1 MKLKRF
7 SIILLSSLLFFS
19 FARASTTLGTT
30 QNSSILIQR
39 YTIPVL
45 THKTTNAV
53 LKIIIKSNKV
63 CDINRIYLT
72 LRGTTNLH
80 DITNLE
86 VYHASEKGNI
96 DLSRQI
102 ISTSD
107 IKKNIILPLHL
118 KVAKGDS
125 SILWVSL
132 KLRDKVSLTN
142 RYNVNCKS
150 LELNEQKIYPETFFR
165 QGLRAGVALR
175 IEGDN
180 GIHTSRIPG
189 LIRTKDGTLIA
200 VYDARYQNSRDL
212 QGDIDICCQRSTDGG
227 KSWGP
232 VIKVLDMGC
241 FGNLPQKYN
250 GVSDASILCNKNTGQ
265 IIVAATWMHGVIE
278 KQSGKWVENL
288 NEDSTV
294 WNHQWAK
301 NGTLPGFDLKHS
313 SQLILSKSLDDG
325 ITWSKPE
332 NITTQVKNPN
342 WSLQTIAP
350 GNGIIMSDGTLVFP
364 AQGRD
369 ETGRSYSN
377 IIFSKDNGITW
388 KASNPASYNTTECA
402 VVERLNGDL
411 MLNIRD
417 NANYKD
423 YSDHNGRRVCISSD
437 MGKTWSE
444 HKTSHKDLIE
454 PVCMGSLS
462 RHTYTNKKKSILLFC
477 NPDSKVSR
485 THITIKSSND
495 DGETWKGK
503 KILLDELRG
512 AGYSGI
518 TSIDKNHI
526 GVLYEG
532 SQCNMVF
539 QVINIKEFM

>member
-86 VYHASEKGNI
+86 VYHASEKENI

-150 LELNEQKIYPETFFR
+150 LELNGQKIYPTTFFR

-189 LIRTKDGTLIA
+189 LVRTPNGTLIA
-200 VYDARYQNSRDL
+200 VYDARYKNSRDL

-227 KSWGP
+227 ESWGP

-350 GNGIIMSDGTLVFP
+350 GNGIIMSDGTMVFP

-369 ETGRSYSN
+369 ETGRPYSN

-388 KASNPASYNTTECA
+388 KASNPAWYNTTECA

-417 NANYKD
+417 NVNYKD
-423 YSDHNGRRVCISSD
+423 YSDQNGRRVCISSD

-454 PVCMGSLS
+454 PVCMGSLY

-512 AGYSGI
+512 AGYSCI

-526 GVLYEG
+526 GVLYAG

>member
-150 LELNEQKIYPETFFR
+150 LELNKQKIYPETFFR

-189 LIRTKDGTLIA
+189 LIRTKDATLIA

-241 FGNLPQKYN
+241 YGNLPQKYN

-301 NGTLPGFDLKHS
+301 NGTLPGFDLQHS

-350 GNGIIMSDGTLVFP
+350 GNGIIMSDETMVFP

-369 ETGRSYSN
+369 ETGRPYSN

-388 KASNPASYNTTECA
+388 KASNPAWYNTTECA

-417 NANYKD
+417 NINYKD
-423 YSDHNGRRVCISSD
+423 YSDQNGRRVCISSD

-454 PVCMGSLS
+454 PVCMGSLY

-512 AGYSGI
+512 AGYSCI

>member
-53 LKIIIKSNKV
+53 LKIIIKSNNV

-165 QGLRAGVALR
+165 QGLRTGVALR

-189 LIRTKDGTLIA
+189 LIKTLNGTLIA
-200 VYDARYQNSRDL
+200 VYDARYKNSRDL

-241 FGNLPQKYN
+241 FGNLHQKYN
-250 GVSDASILCNKNTGQ
+250 VFSDASILCNKNTGQ

-350 GNGIIMSDGTLVFP
+350 GNGIIMSDGTMVFP

-369 ETGRSYSN
+369 ETGRPYSN

-388 KASNPASYNTTECA
+388 KASNPAWYNTTECA

-454 PVCMGSLS
+454 PVCMGSLY

-477 NPDSKVSR
+477 NPDSKVFR

-512 AGYSGI
+512 AGYSCI

>member
-189 LIRTKDGTLIA
+189 LIKTPNGTLIA
-200 VYDARYQNSRDL
+200 VYDARYKNSRDL

-232 VIKVLDMGC
+232 IIKVLDMGC
-241 FGNLPQKYN
+241 FGNLSQKYN

-350 GNGIIMSDGTLVFP
+350 GNGIIMSDGTMVFP

-369 ETGRSYSN
+369 ETGRPYSN

-388 KASNPASYNTTECA
+388 KASNPAWYNTTECA

-454 PVCMGSLS
+454 PVCMGSLY
-462 RHTYTNKKKSILLFC
+462 RHTYINKKKSILLFC

-512 AGYSGI
+512 AGYSCI

>member
-63 CDINRIYLT
+63 CDISRIYLT

-142 RYNVNCKS
+142 IYNVNCKS

-165 QGLRAGVALR
+165 KGLRAGVALR

-200 VYDARYQNSRDL
+200 VYDARYKNSRDL

-232 VIKVLDMGC
+232 VIKVLDMGSY
-241 FGNLPQKYN
+241 GNLPQKYN

-301 NGTLPGFDLKHS
+301 NGTLPGFDLQHS

-350 GNGIIMSDGTLVFP
+350 GNGIIMSDGTMVFP

-369 ETGRSYSN
+369 ETGRPYSN
-377 IIFSKDNGITW
+377 IILSKDNGITW
-388 KASNPASYNTTECA
+388 KASNPAWYNTTECA

-423 YSDHNGRRVCISSD
+423 YSDRNGRRVCVSSD

-454 PVCMGSLS
+454 PVCMGSLY

-477 NPDSKVSR
+477 NPDNKVSR

-512 AGYSGI
+512 AGYSCI

>member
-1 MKLKRF
+1 MKLKIF
-7 SIILLSSLLFFS
+7 FIIFLNSFQFCVSSN
-19 FARASTTLGTT
+19 ANTTLDNA
-30 QNSSILIQR
+30 QSFSVQVQR

-45 THKTTNAV
+45 THKTANAV
-53 LKIIIKSNKV
+53 LKIVVKSNRT
-63 CDINRIYLT
+63 CNINRINLN
-72 LRGTTNLH
+72 LQGTTNLS
-80 DITNLE
+80 DITNLAL
-86 VYHASEKGNI
+86 YHTSE
-96 DLSRQI
+96 
-102 ISTSD
+102 
-107 IKKNIILPLHL
+107 
-118 KVAKGDS
+118 KGDS
-125 SILWVSL
+125 SVFGVSL
-132 KLRDKVSLTN
+132 RIHDKIKLTN

-150 LELNEQKIYPETFFR
+150 LELNEQKIYPETFLR

-241 FGNLPQKYN
+241 FGNLTQKYN

-369 ETGRSYSN
+369 ETGRPYSN

-454 PVCMGSLS
+454 PVCMGSLY
-462 RHTYTNKKKSILLFC
+462 RHTYINKKKSILLFC

-512 AGYSGI
+512 AGYSCI

>member
-63 CDINRIYLT
+63 CDISRIYLT
-72 LRGTTNLH
+72 LRGTTDLH

-142 RYNVNCKS
+142 IYNVNCKS

-165 QGLRAGVALR
+165 KGLRAGVALR

-200 VYDARYQNSRDL
+200 VYDARYKNSRDL

-232 VIKVLDMGC
+232 VIKVLDMGSY
-241 FGNLPQKYN
+241 GNLPQKYN

-301 NGTLPGFDLKHS
+301 NGTLPGFDLQHS

-350 GNGIIMSDGTLVFP
+350 GNGIIMSDETMVFP

-369 ETGRSYSN
+369 ETGRPYSN

-388 KASNPASYNTTECA
+388 KASNPAWYNTTECA

-454 PVCMGSLS
+454 PVCMGSLY

-512 AGYSGI
+512 AGYSCI

>member
-96 DLSRQI
+96 DLSKQI

-189 LIRTKDGTLIA
+189 LIKTLNGTLIA
-200 VYDARYQNSRDL
+200 VYDARYKNSRDL

-350 GNGIIMSDGTLVFP
+350 GNGIIMSDGTMVFP

-369 ETGRSYSN
+369 ETGRPYSN

-388 KASNPASYNTTECA
+388 KASNPAWYNTTECA

-417 NANYKD
+417 NVNYKD
-423 YSDHNGRRVCISSD
+423 YSDQNGRRVCISSD

-454 PVCMGSLS
+454 PVCMGSLY

-512 AGYSGI
+512 AGYSCI

>member
-45 THKTTNAV
+45 THKTANAV

-180 GIHTSRIPG
+180 SIHTSRIPG
-189 LIRTKDGTLIA
+189 LIKTLNGTLIA
-200 VYDARYQNSRDL
+200 VYDARYKNSRDL

-232 VIKVLDMGC
+232 VIKVLDMGSY
-241 FGNLPQKYN
+241 GNLPQKYN

-301 NGTLPGFDLKHS
+301 NGTLPGFDLQHS

-350 GNGIIMSDGTLVFP
+350 GNGIIMSDGTIVFP
-364 AQGRD
+364 GQGRD
-369 ETGRSYSN
+369 ETGRPYSN

-388 KASNPASYNTTECA
+388 KASNPAWYNTTECA

-454 PVCMGSLS
+454 PVCMGSLY
-462 RHTYTNKKKSILLFC
+462 RHTYINKKKSILLFC

-512 AGYSGI
+512 AGYSCI
-518 TSIDKNHI
+518 TSIDKNNI

>member
-189 LIRTKDGTLIA
+189 LIKTLNGTLIA
-200 VYDARYQNSRDL
+200 VYDARYKNSRDL

-350 GNGIIMSDGTLVFP
+350 GNGIIMSDGTMVFP

-369 ETGRSYSN
+369 ETGRPYSN

-388 KASNPASYNTTECA
+388 KQN
-402 VVERLNGDL
+402 VQL
-411 MLNIRD
+411 
-417 NANYKD
+417 
-423 YSDHNGRRVCISSD
+423 
-437 MGKTWSE
+437 
-444 HKTSHKDLIE
+444 
-454 PVCMGSLS
+454 
-462 RHTYTNKKKSILLFC
+462 
-477 NPDSKVSR
+477 
-485 THITIKSSND
+485 
-495 DGETWKGK
+495 
-503 KILLDELRG
+503 
-512 AGYSGI
+512 
-518 TSIDKNHI
+518 
-526 GVLYEG
+526 
-532 SQCNMVF
+532 
-539 QVINIKEFM
+539 

>member
-53 LKIIIKSNKV
+53 LKIIIKSNNV

-150 LELNEQKIYPETFFR
+150 LELNEQKIYPTTFFR

-200 VYDARYQNSRDL
+200 VYDARYKNSLDL

-232 VIKVLDMGC
+232 VIKVLDMGSY
-241 FGNLPQKYN
+241 GNLPQKYN

-350 GNGIIMSDGTLVFP
+350 GNGIIMSDGTMVFP

-369 ETGRSYSN
+369 ETGRPYSN

-388 KASNPASYNTTECA
+388 KASNPAWYNTTECA

-454 PVCMGSLS
+454 PVCMGSLY
-462 RHTYTNKKKSILLFC
+462 RHTYINKKKSILLFC

-512 AGYSGI
+512 AGYSCI
-518 TSIDKNHI
+518 TSIDKNNI

>member
-1 MKLKRF
+1 M
-7 SIILLSSLLFFS
+7 
-19 FARASTTLGTT
+19 
-30 QNSSILIQR
+30 
-39 YTIPVL
+39 
-45 THKTTNAV
+45 
-53 LKIIIKSNKV
+53 
-63 CDINRIYLT
+63 
-72 LRGTTNLH
+72 
-80 DITNLE
+80 
-86 VYHASEKGNI
+86 
-96 DLSRQI
+96 
-102 ISTSD
+102 
-107 IKKNIILPLHL
+107 
-118 KVAKGDS
+118 
-125 SILWVSL
+125 
-132 KLRDKVSLTN
+132 
-142 RYNVNCKS
+142 
-150 LELNEQKIYPETFFR
+150 NEQKIYPETFFR

-189 LIRTKDGTLIA
+189 LIKTLNGTLIA
-200 VYDARYQNSRDL
+200 VYDARYRNSRDL

-301 NGTLPGFDLKHS
+301 NGTLPGFDLQHS
-313 SQLILSKSLDDG
+313 SQLILSKSFDDG

-350 GNGIIMSDGTLVFP
+350 GNGIIMSDETMVFP

-369 ETGRSYSN
+369 ETGRPYSN

-388 KASNPASYNTTECA
+388 KASNPAWYNTTECA

-454 PVCMGSLS
+454 PVCMGSLY

-512 AGYSGI
+512 AGYSCI

>member
-1 MKLKRF
+1 MKLKIF
-7 SIILLSSLLFFS
+7 FIIFLNSFQFCVSSN
-19 FARASTTLGTT
+19 ANTTLDNA
-30 QNSSILIQR
+30 QSFSVQVQR

-45 THKTTNAV
+45 THKTANAV
-53 LKIIIKSNKV
+53 LKIVVKSNKT
-63 CDINRIYLT
+63 CNINRINLN
-72 LRGTTNLH
+72 LQGTTNLS
-80 DITNLE
+80 DITNLAL
-86 VYHASEKGNI
+86 YHTSEKGDM
-96 DLSRQI
+96 DLSKLI
-102 ISTSD
+102 VSTSN
-107 IKKNIILPLHL
+107 IKRNIILPLNI
-118 KVAKGDS
+118 KIVKGDS
-125 SILWVSL
+125 SVFWVSL
-132 KLRDKVSLTN
+132 RIHDKIKLTN

-150 LELNEQKIYPETFFR
+150 LELNEQKIYPETFLR

-227 KSWGP
+227 KSWEP

-369 ETGRSYSN
+369 ETGRPYSN

-512 AGYSGI
+512 AGYSCI

>member
-30 QNSSILIQR
+30 QNSSILTQR

-180 GIHTSRIPG
+180 SIHTSRIPG
-189 LIRTKDGTLIA
+189 LIKTLNGTLIA
-200 VYDARYQNSRDL
+200 VYDARYKNSRDL

-232 VIKVLDMGC
+232 VIKVLDMGSY
-241 FGNLPQKYN
+241 GNLPQKYN

-301 NGTLPGFDLKHS
+301 NGTLPGFDLQHS

-350 GNGIIMSDGTLVFP
+350 GNGIIMSDGTIVFP
-364 AQGRD
+364 GQGRD
-369 ETGRSYSN
+369 ETGRPYSN

-388 KASNPASYNTTECA
+388 KASNPAWYNTTECA

-454 PVCMGSLS
+454 PVCMGSLY
-462 RHTYTNKKKSILLFC
+462 RHTYINKKKSILLFC

-512 AGYSGI
+512 AGYSCI
-518 TSIDKNHI
+518 TSIDKNNI

>member
-45 THKTTNAV
+45 THKTANAV

-180 GIHTSRIPG
+180 SIHTSRIPG
-189 LIRTKDGTLIA
+189 LIKTLNGTLIA
-200 VYDARYQNSRDL
+200 VYDARYKNSRDL

-301 NGTLPGFDLKHS
+301 NGTLPGFDLQHS

-350 GNGIIMSDGTLVFP
+350 GNGIIMSDGTIVFP
-364 AQGRD
+364 GQGRD
-369 ETGRSYSN
+369 ERGRPYSN

-388 KASNPASYNTTECA
+388 KASNPAWYNTTECA

-454 PVCMGSLS
+454 PVCMGSLY
-462 RHTYTNKKKSILLFC
+462 RHTYINKKKSILLFC

-512 AGYSGI
+512 AGYSCI
-518 TSIDKNHI
+518 TSIDKNNI

>member
-7 SIILLSSLLFFS
+7 SIILLSFLLFFS

-30 QNSSILIQR
+30 HNSSILIQR

-72 LRGTTNLH
+72 LRETTNLH

-96 DLSRQI
+96 DLSKQI

-180 GIHTSRIPG
+180 SIHTSRIPG
-189 LIRTKDGTLIA
+189 LIKTLNGTLIA
-200 VYDARYQNSRDL
+200 VYDARYKNSRDL

-350 GNGIIMSDGTLVFP
+350 GNGIIMSDGTMVFP

-369 ETGRSYSN
+369 ETGRPYSN

-388 KASNPASYNTTECA
+388 KASNPAWYNTTECA

-423 YSDHNGRRVCISSD
+423 DSDRNGRRVCISSD

-454 PVCMGSLS
+454 PVCMGSLY

-512 AGYSGI
+512 AGYSCI